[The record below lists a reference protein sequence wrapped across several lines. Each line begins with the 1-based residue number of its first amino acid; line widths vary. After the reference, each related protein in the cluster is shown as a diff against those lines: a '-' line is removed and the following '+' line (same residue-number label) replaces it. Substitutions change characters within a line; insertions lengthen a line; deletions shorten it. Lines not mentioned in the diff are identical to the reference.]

1 MFALELSNVVVFAV
15 PSLLYSK
22 FAMFLCPQIYGKPR
36 TTAAPETAS
45 LVSLFG
51 MFLSHVSPTACK

>member
-1 MFALELSNVVVFAV
+1 
-15 PSLLYSK
+15 
-22 FAMFLCPQIYGKPR
+22 MFLCPQIYAKPR

-51 MFLSHVSPTACK
+51 MFLNHVSPTACK